1 MTENSIIQIVAGL
14 IGSIGFAVLFNIH
27 GKKLVAAGV
36 GGGFAWLLFAVLNI
50 YIVNE
55 AICYF
60 LVSFVIS
67 IYAEICA
74 RVLKTPTTAFLTISL
89 IPLIPG
95 ATLYYTMVYAF
106 DANGEMFIQKAF
118 STLQLAAALALGIIV
133 TTAIVR
139 ILNKTV
145 FIKHHS

>member
-1 MTENSIIQIVAGL
+1 MTESSIIQIFAGL

-27 GKKLVAAGV
+27 GKRLVAAGV
-36 GGGFAWLLFAVLNI
+36 GGGLAWLLFTVANI
-50 YIVNE
+50 HITNE

-67 IYAEICA
+67 IYSEICA
-74 RVLKTPTTAFLTISL
+74 RVFKTPTTAFLTVSL

-95 ATLYYTMVYAF
+95 ASLYYTMTYAF
-106 DANGEMFIQKAF
+106 DGKAEMFIQKAF
-118 STLQLAAALALGIIV
+118 FTLQLASALALGIIA
-133 TTAIVR
+133 TTAIIR

-145 FIKHHS
+145 FIKRHS